1 MGKRIDIR
9 VFRDGK
15 FISDSYFL
23 LKYDDH
29 LDVVRNIYEK
39 KGYTI
44 EVIE

>member
-9 VFRDGK
+9 IFRGGK

-29 LDVVRNIYEK
+29 LEVVKDIYER